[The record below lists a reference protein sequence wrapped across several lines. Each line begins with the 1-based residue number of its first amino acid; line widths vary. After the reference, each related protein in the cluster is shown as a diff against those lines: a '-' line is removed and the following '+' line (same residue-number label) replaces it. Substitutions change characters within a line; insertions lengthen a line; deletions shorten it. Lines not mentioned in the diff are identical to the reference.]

1 MINDPVQGFTGVES
15 RERRTYEEDRT
26 KRIHRRLLVGYALCV
41 ALWLI
46 CTIPLAR
53 LSSDDGGGAAV
64 ASLYLAAGLAVA
76 LGIRGVYTLS
86 TRRPFWS
93 PWLFVIAAILAITS
107 YGIQTAG
114 DEPFRPQSAN
124 DGAGSQQA

>member
-1 MINDPVQGFTGVES
+1 MISNPARGFTGVES

-26 KRIHRRLLVGYALCV
+26 KRIHRRLLVGYALCA

-76 LGIRGVYTLS
+76 LGIRGVYTLT

-107 YGIQTAG
+107 YGIPTAG
-114 DEPFRPQSAN
+114 DEPFRPQGAN